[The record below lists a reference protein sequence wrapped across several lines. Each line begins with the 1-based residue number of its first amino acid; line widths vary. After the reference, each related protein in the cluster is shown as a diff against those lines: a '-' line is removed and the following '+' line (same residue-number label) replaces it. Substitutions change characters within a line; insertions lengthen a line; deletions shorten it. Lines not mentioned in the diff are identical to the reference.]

1 MSDESKGVV
10 TFRATRITM
19 IDAIGDALPASG
31 KRWRRK
37 YPLAVPDLADAIM
50 AVLPVVEPSALKAI
64 TEAERIIA
72 ERDEEIARQARVIR
86 DVQGA
91 ASDMGERCDEL
102 FALNRA
108 LREQAAEGKEQIL
121 ALSQQLTAA
130 YDAAGEFRKA
140 ADQGAE
146 ARHDIDLILDGVP
159 GLSQDHPGQA
169 GAVAEL
175 AERCKAAEAKAARSG
190 EIADGLRGRRAKLVR
205 ELADVT
211 VRADRAEAELARVAA
226 ALAPLTVTTGMTHA
240 ERALAA
246 GVIRDSISLPAP
258 ARPEGLTVHAC
269 QVDETGADP
278 YQGLGSGGI
287 ER

>member
-1 MSDESKGVV
+1 MSDESGGVV
-10 TFRATRITM
+10 TFRATRTTM
-19 IDAIGDALPASG
+19 IDAIGDALPAPG

-50 AVLPVVEPSALKAI
+50 AGLPVVEPSALKAI

-91 ASDMGERCDEL
+91 ASDMGGRCDDQ
-102 FALNRA
+102 FALNRG
-108 LREQAAEGKEQIL
+108 LREQAAEDKEQIL
-121 ALSQQLTAA
+121 ALRSALART
-130 YDAAGEFRKA
+130 E
-140 ADQGAE
+140 AE
-146 ARHDIDLILDGVP
+146 AT
-159 GLSQDHPGQA
+159 GLRD
-169 GAVAEL
+169 
-175 AERCKAAEAKAARSG
+175 KAAEYENAICWHTSCTSCARTLDSS
-190 EIADGLRGRRAKLVR
+190 IAEHD
-205 ELADVT
+205 
-211 VRADRAEAELARVAA
+211 RADKAEAELARVAA

-246 GVIRDSISLPAP
+246 GVIRDSISLPPP

-278 YQGLGSGGI
+278 YQGLGSGGMI
-287 ER
+287 P